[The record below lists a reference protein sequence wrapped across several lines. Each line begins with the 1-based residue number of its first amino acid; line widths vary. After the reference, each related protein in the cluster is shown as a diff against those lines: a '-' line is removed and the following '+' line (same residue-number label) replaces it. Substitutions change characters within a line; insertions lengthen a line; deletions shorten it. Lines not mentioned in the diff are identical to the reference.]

1 MKIIRTYPNLLWLIL
16 NFVFLIFF
24 GILIFIFISILF
36 NIKTYFIIN
45 DPNRFWTVFPLIFT
59 TFIFVYFY
67 NQLSNHFTFARL
79 NTDDISFYQIM
90 KFKILNISLKE
101 IKGYSNSEI
110 SYGRIPINYTT
121 KSIVIYTKDGN
132 QFELIKLFNYNFDN
146 FTKELKDNKIKY
158 LGKEH
163 YQSGI
168 YKRKYKYIN

>member
-1 MKIIRTYPNLLWLIL
+1 MKIVRTYPNLLWLIL

-24 GILIFIFISILF
+24 GILIFIFISVLF
-36 NIKTYFIIN
+36 NFKTYFIIN
-45 DPNRFWTVFPLIFT
+45 DPNRFWAVFPLIFA

-67 NQLSNHFTFARL
+67 YQLSNHFTFARL
-79 NTDDISFYQIM
+79 NTNDISFYQVM
-90 KFKILNISLKE
+90 KFKFVNIRLKD

-110 SYGRIPINYTT
+110 SYGRIPLNYTT
-121 KSIVIYTKDGN
+121 KSIVIYIKDGD

-158 LGKEH
+158 LGKEQ